1 MRVEILHSHSVHVD
15 LNLVSARIAVSEG
28 EMHEEYQFYKLLSEV
43 KANPMSLEDFI
54 VSCKNKAIFS
64 FSETCFTTAVSQPV
78 APTRKVAVP
87 EPIVIPEPVVEATP
101 EPVIELVAEPTIE
114 LVVVTKPRPV
124 VEVTPEPV
132 VEVTPEPVVE
142 VTPEPVVEVKPV
154 IDSISRMEAVN
165 QYLKEYYKTIKE
177 FSDLFGTAARKG
189 LMNCVVGDT
198 VDHSKAVT
206 YLEAIKASKVATK
219 AEKEEI
225 IFYTRT
231 QPTEMLS
238 MLQRSLLV
246 ASFGVVSAEFPNT
259 LVKPPF
265 IMASLDA
272 LETPVRVATRQGNGE
287 YIAHPEL
294 QEAITNI
301 FQKKSEGV

>member
-1 MRVEILHSHSVHVD
+1 
-15 LNLVSARIAVSEG
+15 
-28 EMHEEYQFYKLLSEV
+28 
-43 KANPMSLEDFI
+43 
-54 VSCKNKAIFS
+54 
-64 FSETCFTTAVSQPV
+64 
-78 APTRKVAVP
+78 
-87 EPIVIPEPVVEATP
+87 
-101 EPVIELVAEPTIE
+101 
-114 LVVVTKPRPV
+114 
-124 VEVTPEPV
+124 
-132 VEVTPEPVVE
+132 
-142 VTPEPVVEVKPV
+142 
-154 IDSISRMEAVN
+154 
-165 QYLKEYYKTIKE
+165 
-177 FSDLFGTAARKG
+177 
-189 LMNCVVGDT
+189 MNCVVGDT

-206 YLEAIKASKVATK
+206 YLEAIKADKVAIK